1 MKGGKNGNIRP
12 KDMKSKF
19 GPVVK
24 YVVFAVFVYAVVATL
39 KIACDQVPKPPT
51 PPVM

>member
-1 MKGGKNGNIRP
+1 MGTFDP
-12 KDMKSKF
+12 KDMKQKLA
-19 GPVVK
+19 PVVK
-24 YVVFAVFVYAVVATL
+24 YVAFAVAVYAIVATL